1 MNDIKD
7 KRVLVVGM
15 GRSGDAAARA
25 LHDGGARVAVQDS
38 KTEDEMS
45 PQLLSFLK
53 SAGCDLYLG
62 RTPDDM
68 TQFDMLVLSPG
79 VPPSLDF
86 IRQAAG
92 AGVEITGELE
102 MAYRLGRGK
111 YIAITGTN
119 GKTTTTSLVGEIFA
133 EAVSSSFVV
142 GNIGVAVIT
151 KAVEASDDSV
161 LVTECSSFQLE
172 TVSTFRP
179 EVSAI
184 LNLTPDHLN
193 RHGDMAGYGR
203 AKANIFMNQTEDQY
217 CVLNYDD
224 KLCFAL
230 GDDARARIVPFSRLE
245 ELEFGAFVKD
255 GRIVIRNEEGELIS
269 FCRTDELKIP
279 GSHNLENAL
288 AACAI
293 AYFAGV
299 DPEIITR
306 VLTEF
311 AGVEHRIEFCGE
323 YDGVRYINDSKGT
336 NPDAAIKAIE
346 AMKENIIL
354 IAGGYDKG
362 SSYEEF
368 VAAFEGRVKA
378 LVLLGVTAPKIRD
391 TALAAGFSNIYMCSD
406 MAECVSKSHEIAQ
419 PGDVVLLS
427 PACASWDMY
436 SSFEE
441 RGRDFKECAAKL
453 GR

>member
-15 GRSGDAAARA
+15 GRSGEAAARA

-38 KTEDEMS
+38 KTEDEMN

-53 SAGCDLYLG
+53 TAGCDLYLG

-172 TVSTFRP
+172 TV
-179 EVSAI
+179 
-184 LNLTPDHLN
+184 
-193 RHGDMAGYGR
+193 
-203 AKANIFMNQTEDQY
+203 
-217 CVLNYDD
+217 
-224 KLCFAL
+224 
-230 GDDARARIVPFSRLE
+230 
-245 ELEFGAFVKD
+245 
-255 GRIVIRNEEGELIS
+255 
-269 FCRTDELKIP
+269 
-279 GSHNLENAL
+279 
-288 AACAI
+288 
-293 AYFAGV
+293 
-299 DPEIITR
+299 
-306 VLTEF
+306 
-311 AGVEHRIEFCGE
+311 
-323 YDGVRYINDSKGT
+323 
-336 NPDAAIKAIE
+336 
-346 AMKENIIL
+346 
-354 IAGGYDKG
+354 
-362 SSYEEF
+362 
-368 VAAFEGRVKA
+368 
-378 LVLLGVTAPKIRD
+378 
-391 TALAAGFSNIYMCSD
+391 
-406 MAECVSKSHEIAQ
+406 
-419 PGDVVLLS
+419 
-427 PACASWDMY
+427 
-436 SSFEE
+436 
-441 RGRDFKECAAKL
+441 
-453 GR
+453 